1 MKKILLGFI
10 AIGLVISCSNSE
22 VKKET
27 EPIPEVKIIKSPE
40 LIDLEKTVSRLRGSS
55 FIKSVSIDSN
65 GFAEIYYWESY
76 TAMKAAKP
84 DTKTTLDQFLNYWFG
99 SKAIEKA
106 LVDGVGR
113 VFKSN
118 EFVNKIKLRVTLADW
133 HFTAEA
139 SRKDFEK
146 FIGMKISKLS
156 NREIWSKKYID
167 KYIPGVT
174 SDLERWEAWKR
185 WAKRFVK
192 KENFKKSSMP
202 SPVLGV

>member
-1 MKKILLGFI
+1 
-10 AIGLVISCSNSE
+10 
-22 VKKET
+22 
-27 EPIPEVKIIKSPE
+27 
-40 LIDLEKTVSRLRGSS
+40 
-55 FIKSVSIDSN
+55 
-65 GFAEIYYWESY
+65 
-76 TAMKAAKP
+76 
-84 DTKTTLDQFLNYWFG
+84 
-99 SKAIEKA
+99 
-106 LVDGVGR
+106 
-113 VFKSN
+113 
-118 EFVNKIKLRVTLADW
+118 
-133 HFTAEA
+133 
-139 SRKDFEK
+139 DFEK